1 MACTHMLQ
9 EGMELRMTPGVPGH
23 LKQGLEDVDQDV
35 IEGGHQLGA
44 LEYITETW
52 NTHQSNRTLHGN
64 MQHIHTD
71 AQNTSLKHRP
81 TPLNMGHCSN
91 TDHITKTQT
100 NTFKH
105 GTLQQHSSYH

>member
-1 MACTHMLQ
+1 MTCTHMLQ

-23 LKQGLEDVDQDV
+23 LKQGLKDVDQDV

-52 NTHQSNRTLHGN
+52 NMHQRNKTLHGN

-71 AQNTSLKHRP
+71 AQNTSLKHRL
-81 TPLNMGHCSN
+81 TPLNMGH
-91 TDHITKTQT
+91 IAATQIISL
-100 NTFKH
+100 KQ
-105 GTLQQHSSYH
+105 GTHH